1 MEGLA
6 SSIAKDGSDMDM
18 GDSDA
23 GDEDSDKGDEDSG
36 GPAGKGGDQ
45 DSGVSKNKRG
55 RFLVQGNDNCF
66 FFIRRKRFRRRRGLW
81 ERRGGRGPRQR
92 SLAR

>member
-1 MEGLA
+1 MLFKDASSKDVEGLA

-36 GPAGKGGDQ
+36 GPAGKGGDE
-45 DSGVSKNKRG
+45 DSGVPKPIYR
-55 RFLVQGNDNCF
+55 NC
-66 FFIRRKRFRRRRGLW
+66 L
-81 ERRGGRGPRQR
+81 E
-92 SLAR
+92 

>member
-36 GPAGKGGDQ
+36 GAAGKGGDE
-45 DSGVSKNKRG
+45 DSGVPKP
-55 RFLVQGNDNCF
+55 
-66 FFIRRKRFRRRRGLW
+66 I
-81 ERRGGRGPRQR
+81 
-92 SLAR
+92 